1 MTARFQGGSKE
12 RSMRNQ
18 LLMEK
23 FKENMG
29 SIAGQQELGEK
40 LRRTASYKHIETGR
54 NILFEGER
62 DA

>member
-1 MTARFQGGSKE
+1 
-12 RSMRNQ
+12 MRNQ

-29 SIAGQQELGEK
+29 SIAGQPELGEK
-40 LRRTASYKHIETGR
+40 LRRTASYKHIEAGR
-54 NILFEGER
+54 NILFEGEQ